1 MLHQRSLFDESDSA
15 PSPNRHSTADT
26 SREAYCRIMPH
37 IGPVDQRALDAIRA
51 SGPTGMTRE
60 EVSRDTGM
68 SIPTT
73 TAAVNRLLKRKLI
86 YQSGRRMTR
95 SGSTA
100 NVVFFLLFVNRKR
113 TKTTKN
119 HATKGIDR

>member
-1 MLHQRSLFDESDSA
+1 MIRQLTLFDEPDGSA
-15 PSPNRHSTADT
+15 QVPVNRKRHSLANT
-26 SREAYCRIMPH
+26 SREAYCRILPH

-51 SGPTGMTRE
+51 SGRTGMTRE

-73 TAAVNRLLKRKLI
+73 TAAVNRLLKRRLI
-86 YQSGRRMTR
+86 YQSGRRQTR

-100 NVVFFLLFVNRKR
+100 NVVFAR
-113 TKTTKN
+113 
-119 HATKGIDR
+119 